1 MTSTAPSS
9 DAPGLVPDR
18 ATIDAIVTGAHSDPF
33 SVLGRH
39 PVDGGW
45 AVRAFVPGA
54 EAAMLEAPGIGPVEM
69 RQVHPEGLFVC
80 QLDASPGAYAVACRR
95 GGDTWIV
102 VDPYQFPPILG
113 EVDEHLISEGS
124 HRRLWEVLG
133 AHPQTIDGIEGV
145 AFAVWAPNARRV
157 SVVGDFNGWDGRRH
171 VMRAR
176 GATGVWEIFAPGV
189 RVGDRYKYE
198 AIGPDG
204 QLQPSKADP
213 VGFAAEMRPGNC
225 SVVADLGAYSWRD
238 DAWIKRRGGAQ
249 NREAPISIYEAHL
262 GSWRRNANGD
272 WLTYRELAEVMPAY
286 VKDMGFS
293 HVELLPITEH
303 PFDGSWGYQPIG
315 LYAPTSRFGGV
326 DDFRALV
333 DAFHAAGVGVILD
346 WVPAHFPS
354 DLHGLGQFDGTAL
367 YEYADPREGY
377 HQDWNTLIY
386 NFGRREVANYLVA
399 NGLFWLEQHHI
410 DGLRVDAVAS
420 MLYRDYSR
428 KPGEWVPNVHGG
440 RENLEAIDF
449 LRELNKAA
457 YGADAGIVTIAEEST
472 AWPGVSRPAHHGGLG
487 FGFKWNMGWMHDSL
501 SYMQTDPLYRN
512 HHHNQMTFGLHYAFS
527 ENFVLPLSHDEVVH
541 GKGSILGRMPGDRW
555 QKFANLRAYYAF
567 MFAHPGKKLLF
578 MGQEFGQDTEWS
590 FEASLPWNLLDD
602 PAHAGVQGLVRD
614 LNGLYRSRPAL
625 HRQVAEPDGFEWID
639 GAAAQ
644 DSVFAWVRRGDADDP
659 PVLAVMNFSGV
670 EHKGWRLGVP
680 EDGFWTEILN
690 TDAEPYGGSGR
701 GNLGGRAAEA
711 IPSHG
716 KPHSIALD
724 LPPLSA
730 IYLERRPE

>member
-1 MTSTAPSS
+1 M
-9 DAPGLVPDR
+9 
-18 ATIDAIVTGAHSDPF
+18 
-33 SVLGRH
+33 
-39 PVDGGW
+39 
-45 AVRAFVPGA
+45 RAFVPGA

-602 PAHAGVQGLVRD
+602 PAHAGVRGRVRD

-625 HRQVAEPDGFEWID
+625 HRQDAEPDGFEWID